1 MSMKNHDGKGQE
13 GTDSENDSIEQCEKA
28 PSPIQKDILHHLA
41 KGPMK
46 SSELKASVGCA
57 PSTFYKHLEELKESR
72 SIIHDKIGRVMIY
85 ALPGQEAELYKSTE
99 KRTDLERHVIK
110 NAYLLLDELMSPDH
124 YPGSGCSSAKDVYSF
139 TYRHDMLIEAVKMLR
154 PQYPTIPIRI
164 GNFPDAEQ
172 KPYTLFYRYWLEVLQ
187 HLHAI

>member
-1 MSMKNHDGKGQE
+1 MKNHDGKGQE